1 MRGAAFLP
9 LNAQRMPPSSYRPS
23 PPSVRA
29 VPSEPEP
36 DRSLVEG
43 YVPPKRETT
52 LRSAPEPAPEP
63 PKEAPEMAGKKKR
76 TRSPESIARQK
87 ATIAAKK
94 TKRGTQRARAPRAS
108 AEQRE
113 IAVARVQALVKAGEQ
128 RKVAVQ
134 RVAKELGYK
143 GGAVAKWL
151 VEAGDRARSPRS
163 DRVVEARPVAAAG
176 TPAVASLAQMD
187 LFAEQLV
194 KAVADITRAIVR
206 EEIRRMLA

>member
-1 MRGAAFLP
+1 MQESRFLP

-23 PPSVRA
+23 PPSARA
-29 VPSEPEP
+29 PQPEP
-36 DRSLVEG
+36 DRSQVEG
-43 YVPPKRETT
+43 YEPPPREET
-52 LRSAPEPAPEP
+52 LRSRPEP
-63 PKEAPEMAGKKKR
+63 PGPERQAPEMAAKKKR
-76 TRSPESIARQK
+76 VRSPESIARQK
-87 ATIAAKK
+87 ATLAAKK
-94 TKRGTQRARAPRAS
+94 TARGTKQKRAPRAS

-128 RKVAVQ
+128 RKIAVR

-151 VEAGDRARSPRS
+151 VEAGDRSRAPRS
-163 DRVVEARPVAAAG
+163 DRVVEARPVTAAG
-176 TPAVASLAQMD
+176 TAAVASLAQMD